1 MEVERSL
8 ANPRFLIR
16 RDRDQVLFGLKPE
29 LLNYGRQVGDLADQ
43 LAEADP
49 LVSPERALQQLQEVP
64 MPGTL
69 PLAENRLLRL
79 AAAASHQAAL
89 SSRLEFYP
97 KGMDAERAL
106 RLAQGA
112 LYGVSVLSE
121 RQIRERVKSRY
132 PEAEPLP
139 ERPSL
144 DDLIQSVASTLVW
157 NPKACGG
164 QGGYE
169 SRVREWATITS
180 STSMS
185 RLPTTAGQLAPE
197 EMTPEIAD
205 ARQFEERLERGI
217 KDGSFL
223 ALLVNP
229 QQYQRARKELTRR
242 FPVQLVDYEGLF
254 LDCLRRVADD
264 AGVVWKN
271 VLEADATPHEGN
283 WDKLMRLVGRAM
295 PLVEAELLKA
305 EQTILLI
312 YPGLLARYQQM
323 TLLERLREQIG
334 RENGIPGLWRVGGK
348 LTSRGRWLKGQAV
361 TVVESGTSG
370 SDTGEV
376 APEWASGPQ
385 S

>member
-1 MEVERSL
+1 
-8 ANPRFLIR
+8 
-16 RDRDQVLFGLKPE
+16 VLFGLKPE

-185 RLPTTAGQLAPE
+185 RLPTTAEQLAPE

-242 FPVQLVDYEGLF
+242 SPVQLVDYEGLF

-323 TLLERLREQIG
+323 TLLERLR
-334 RENGIPGLWRVGGK
+334 
-348 LTSRGRWLKGQAV
+348 
-361 TVVESGTSG
+361 
-370 SDTGEV
+370 
-376 APEWASGPQ
+376 
-385 S
+385 